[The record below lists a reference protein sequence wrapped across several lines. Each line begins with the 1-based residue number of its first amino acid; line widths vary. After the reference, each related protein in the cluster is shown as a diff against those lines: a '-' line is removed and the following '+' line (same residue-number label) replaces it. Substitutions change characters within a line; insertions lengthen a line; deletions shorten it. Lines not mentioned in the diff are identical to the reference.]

1 MYRKRRCELKNG
13 RSAGSADAELK
24 NGKSAG
30 SADAELKNSRSAGST
45 DAELKIGGK
54 RMAAL
59 HLTTE
64 NFRKEVLEYEGVAM
78 VDFWA
83 SWCGPCQ
90 MVGPIIE
97 EIAGEVTDAKICKV
111 DVDENP
117 ELAKE
122 YRVMSIPTLMVFKNG
137 EAVKREVG
145 AKPKD
150 EILDM
155 LK

>member
-1 MYRKRRCELKNG
+1 
-13 RSAGSADAELK
+13 
-24 NGKSAG
+24 
-30 SADAELKNSRSAGST
+30 
-45 DAELKIGGK
+45 
-54 RMAAL
+54 MAVL
-59 HLTTE
+59 HLTKD
-64 NFRKEVLEYEGVAM
+64 NFKEEVLDANVPVL

-83 SWCGPCQ
+83 TWCGPCQ
-90 MVGPIIE
+90 MVGPVIE
-97 EIAGEVTDAKICKV
+97 EIGNEVTDAKICKV
-111 DVDENP
+111 DVDANP

-122 YRVMSIPTLMVFKNG
+122 SIPTLMVFKNG